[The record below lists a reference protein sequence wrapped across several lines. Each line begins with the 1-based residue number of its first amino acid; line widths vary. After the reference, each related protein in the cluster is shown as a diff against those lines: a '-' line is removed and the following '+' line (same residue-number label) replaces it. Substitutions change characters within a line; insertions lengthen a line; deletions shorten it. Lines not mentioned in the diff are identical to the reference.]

1 MKKFKIFF
9 YVFFSPNMSF
19 TNVLSSRLSDQDNS
33 YDALCSCQ
41 DQNCQC
47 QHNQAWTTSKWRPQN
62 WTHWPLIKKSFIFT
76 LVLAFF
82 IWILVYL
89 ILHFKN
95 DKPEDLKSQ
104 DQQQQ

>member
-1 MKKFKIFF
+1 
-9 YVFFSPNMSF
+9 MSF
-19 TNVLSSRLSDQDNS
+19 TNVLSSRLSEQDNS

-41 DQNCQC
+41 DQNCHC
-47 QHNQAWTTSKWRPQN
+47 QQNQAWTTSKWRPQN
-62 WTHWPLIKKSFIFT
+62 WTHWPLIKRSLIFT

-104 DQQQQ
+104 DDHQHQWQS